1 MNIVDMHLYFRE
13 LAQQAGM
20 QTVRAILP
28 EDIDINLNMAIDA
41 KVKRIIRENAGN
53 VSNTKI
59 AHDNAKISQLNSLRS
74 LYKKA
79 NASGSG
85 QGSQTNPYTCRIS
98 SNDVLLFTG
107 FKSVVDSRVYD
118 VRIIEIEELGETL
131 NDFCNRAEYNAP
143 LCTVTGDVSGITI
156 DVYTGYRQGHPPT
169 SILYTYIKVPDTV
182 CHPDVGRQVD
192 SDIVEYLHK
201 DVVKDAVD
209 IYLKAIVATNA
220 SN

>member
-28 EDIDINLNMAIDA
+28 EDIDININVAIDT
-41 KVKRIIRENAGN
+41 KIKGIIRGNAGN
-53 VSNTKI
+53 VANTKV

-74 LYKKA
+74 LYKKGVVT
-79 NASGSG
+79 GSG
-85 QGSQTNPYTCRIS
+85 EGSQTSPYTCHIDS
-98 SNDVLLFTG
+98 DNVLLFTG
-107 FKSVVDSRVYD
+107 FKSVYNGRVYD
-118 VRIIEIEELGETL
+118 ARIIEIEELGETL

-143 LCTVTGDVSGITI
+143 LCTVTGDASGINV
-156 DVYTGYRQGHPPT
+156 DFYTGYRRGHPLS
-169 SILYTYIKVPDTV
+169 SIIYTYIKVPDTV
-182 CHPDVGRQVD
+182 RHPDVGMQVN

-201 DVVKDAVD
+201 DVVRDAVN